1 MLFKPRFTPG
11 LFFHPLRPKLI
22 METTARAGMQIKH
35 PMYGKGTIVKVDTTF
50 YTIHFPNRGNMDI
63 SKRTE
68 DLELIETV
76 EDQNTEGEEFSM
88 SQMERT
94 LRRLLN
100 EFSDI
105 QHTAP
110 LAEKWQGG
118 TLVFQPADKSL
129 KPKEV
134 PIETFFHKIVMV
146 RDRLRVMEQQI
157 NSNAKLSDADKVD
170 MQQYITR
177 IYGSLT
183 TFNVLFKDSSHY
195 FVGEK
200 KGND

>member
-1 MLFKPRFTPG
+1 MLII
-11 LFFHPLRPKLI
+11 HP
-22 METTARAGMQIKH
+22 T
-35 PMYGKGTIVKVDTTF
+35 YGKGTIVKVETTF

-68 DLELIETV
+68 DLELLEPETISTNN
-76 EDQNTEGEEFSM
+76 DEEFSIT
-88 SQMERT
+88 QMEKT

-105 QHTAP
+105 QHSAP

-118 TLVFQPADKSL
+118 TLIIQPADKNL

-157 NSNAKLSDADKVD
+157 NANNKLSDADKVD
-170 MQQYITR
+170 LQQYITR
-177 IYGSLT
+177 IYGSMT
-183 TFNVLFKDSSHY
+183 TFNVLFKETSHY

-200 KGND
+200 KSGE